1 MPLQKI
7 SNRCLDFL
15 VSLWLLGYQ
24 RRVGKPLLVGAE
36 KYGRIGN
43 RLYLAAHLV
52 SWAKKTSAELLNL
65 GFHDCEDLFEA
76 TCRDALCRF
85 PESAQPILMSRG
97 FKKLLCDSIS
107 RISIRHIQ
115 TTSSVFQT
123 IDLKPSGPSIG
134 NPNFKKLLVGKR
146 VNFVRGFIYDN
157 SQPDIAEE
165 HPVIHRYFRPRKKYI
180 EGIESPVFELR
191 KKNDIVLGVVIR
203 HGDFKTWRNGE
214 FYFETSEY
222 VRLMDRAVE
231 YLAPIKT
238 GFFIAS
244 DEEQPRE
251 PFGKHCYY
259 FRAGHAV
266 ENLGSLSLCDGMLAA
281 SSSFSGWSEYY
292 GKVPTYQISKKEDLQ
307 WLEKTLDRS
316 LKKYRERRSA
326 THIFN

>member
-1 MPLQKI
+1 
-7 SNRCLDFL
+7 
-15 VSLWLLGYQ
+15 
-24 RRVGKPLLVGAE
+24 
-36 KYGRIGN
+36 
-43 RLYLAAHLV
+43 
-52 SWAKKTSAELLNL
+52 
-65 GFHDCEDLFEA
+65 
-76 TCRDALCRF
+76 
-85 PESAQPILMSRG
+85 MSRG

-115 TTSSVFQT
+115 TTSSDFQT
-123 IDLKPSGPSIG
+123 IDLKPSGPSVG

-165 HPVIHRYFRPRKKYI
+165 HPVIHRYFRPRKKYV
-180 EGIESPVFELR
+180 EGIESPVLELR

-259 FRAGHAV
+259 FRAGHCSGEFKFARCV
-266 ENLGSLSLCDGMLAA
+266 MACWQLQAHFLVGLSIT
-281 SSSFSGWSEYY
+281 
-292 GKVPTYQISKKEDLQ
+292 GKSPLTKFPKRKICNG
-307 WLEKTLDRS
+307 
-316 LKKYRERRSA
+316 LKRPS
-326 THIFN
+326 IGP